1 VLIVSSKNGRSP
13 ERERATERERT
24 AHGFRIPGVNAP
36 RALLFNDNY
45 GSFEKPLEDPYEK
58 APDSFS
64 ADFFSEHPAP
74 CPSPG
79 RKLWYSVAVPVSFL
93 QLRPRLLYSTRVL
106 RRVLSAAVLRARVS
120 PTRVLLRLLPALL
133 SSSVLS
139 TRLGRLWVAEVLRA
153 RAVWLRSLT
162 AGPAAL
168 ARSNAG

>member
-1 VLIVSSKNGRSP
+1 MTTM
-13 ERERATERERT
+13 A
-24 AHGFRIPGVNAP
+24 
-36 RALLFNDNY
+36 ALRN
-45 GSFEKPLEDPYEK
+45 PLEDPYEK

-162 AGPAAL
+162 ATLVGPRTSASSVEPFAL
-168 ARSNAG
+168 ALWRQGGATKQALCELRLSFLVAAPPR